1 MPAAAAAD
9 AVLCKYPNFIR
20 DLLVQVKQ
28 EKAAEPIGM
37 GLSSLDWVQVHVQ
50 ARKRFFGN
58 IAKQQDD
65 KAGAIGHCG
74 IICGREEQLLG
85 KSIRISF

>member
-1 MPAAAAAD
+1 MRCHMPAAAAAAD

-37 GLSSLDWVQVHVQ
+37 GLSSLD
-50 ARKRFFGN
+50 
-58 IAKQQDD
+58 
-65 KAGAIGHCG
+65 
-74 IICGREEQLLG
+74 
-85 KSIRISF
+85 